1 MTVAELKNNIS
12 KNLIERIYLF
22 SGNEVGEKNQI
33 IDLIEKKLFPNG
45 TPTKYTFYC
54 DNDLDPHYFIETV
67 NSNLLFSDNKLIFL
81 KFVEKISKLLIELL
95 EDIIIPKRCSQNYFG
110 NNILSLCKTKEQK
123 DTLTNFYEYSE
134 NGYYTLKKL
143 KVADTKKLVSLFES
157 ISFCGIPD
165 NSYIIMLNETNEKI
179 PAELT
184 NILNQKQNIIFWEM
198 FDNQKPAWIR
208 GEFKKYN
215 LFIEESAIEFIINT
229 VENNKMSFESE
240 IQKIS
245 MAYPGIKNNNK
256 NVVTREIIEE
266 FLYHSKD
273 ESAFTLYSALI
284 YKDIES
290 ALDILNKLI
299 YVKPEILLSGLVVAH
314 KKFHKIFNLYE
325 NENKSLED
333 IFSSL
338 FINSKKIKDE
348 YTFGLKNYSF
358 KSIVNIFSLL
368 SELDYYL
375 KVFPKEL
382 KLIKLQEFVFKFI
395 SESKNHMLS
404 GELITFIE

>member
-54 DNDLDPHYFIETV
+54 ENDLDPYYFIETV

-81 KFVEKISKLLIELL
+81 KFVEKIDKLLIELL
-95 EDIIIPKRCSQNYFG
+95 EDIIISKRCSQNYFG

-123 DTLTNFYEYSE
+123 DTLINFYEYSE

-157 ISFCGIPD
+157 INFCGIPD

-229 VENNKMSFESE
+229 VENNKMIFESE

-299 YVKPEILLSGLVVAH
+299 YVRPEILLSGLVVAH